1 LSADN
6 GIYIL
11 KTKDQY
17 RVIYAQAIE
26 NLYWNPL
33 DESSFDKLIPTRIVE
48 YYGKSKYTHN
58 KDIVRDIA
66 FNMARKTP
74 VLEYGVREIII
85 DKTWKQIVKEAKEQ
99 ALLEMEHIEYV
110 KKNSGGNWNYEVS
123 KLEEIINM

>member
-1 LSADN
+1 MSADN

-33 DESSFDKLIPTRIVE
+33 DESNFDKLIPTRIVE

-66 FNMARKTP
+66 FNMARKIP
-74 VLEYGVREIII
+74 VLEYGVSEIII
-85 DKTWKQIVKEAKEQ
+85 DKTWKQIVKEAKEL
-99 ALLEMEHIEYV
+99 APLEIEFI
-110 KKNSGGNWNYEVS
+110 KSRNADGKWDWEIS
-123 KLEEIINM
+123 KLDDIINM